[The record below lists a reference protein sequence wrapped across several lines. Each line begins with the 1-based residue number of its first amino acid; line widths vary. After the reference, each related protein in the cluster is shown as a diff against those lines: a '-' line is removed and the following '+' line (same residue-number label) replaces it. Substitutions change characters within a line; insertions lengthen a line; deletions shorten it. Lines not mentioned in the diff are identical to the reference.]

1 MYLEREKEVDCDIL
15 FQEKKKNR
23 MWWIEKPN
31 HTLSMECGKDQL
43 TSKEL
48 GKKEPEHKQG
58 IMETNQIN

>member
-1 MYLEREKEVDCDIL
+1 
-15 FQEKKKNR
+15 
-23 MWWIEKPN
+23 
-31 HTLSMECGKDQL
+31 MECGKDQL